1 MARRSSTATFLCA
14 AACAALTTACSSG
27 GGGDAFSEP
36 TASVLGSGSRIR
48 EILGEAEWLDP
59 DDDDSL
65 TCGVPADET
74 VKVTGVTVTAV
85 DRFDEVADGAL
96 GNLYVQDT
104 TKEPGEYEGMT
115 VFDPAFTPPDL
126 RVAPGD
132 VLDFFGVYTEF
143 LGPASGYF
151 GKCKTLP
158 ELSGAGTFRFE
169 GSRVPPKRVKV
180 ADILGYANARRYLGM
195 LVTVEDVTIAADP
208 VSSDPTLVETGG
220 RYTADI
226 DRTGID
232 TTGLDSVDFPKI
244 SNELYNLLQDGPTLA
259 KGSQFKSVT
268 GVLTYFYGFKLAPRS
283 PADFELITSQP

>member
-1 MARRSSTATFLCA
+1 MVPRSSLAVLLAASSVSLT
-14 AACAALTTACSSG
+14 AACGS

-36 TASVLGSGSRIR
+36 TASILGSGSRIR
-48 EILGEAEWLDP
+48 DIQGEATWLDP
-59 DDDDSL
+59 GDKDSL
-65 TCGVPADET
+65 TCSVPADAT
-74 VKVTGVTVTAV
+74 VHVTGLTVTAV

-96 GNLYVQDT
+96 GNVYVQDT
-104 TKEPGEYEGMT
+104 TIEPGEYEGMT
-115 VFDPAFTPPDL
+115 VFDPSYTPPDL

-143 LGPASGYF
+143 LGPSSGFF

-158 ELSGAGTFRFE
+158 EIGGAGTFRFE
-169 GSRVPPKRVKV
+169 GSDVPARELELI
-180 ADILGYANARRYLGM
+180 DILGYENARRYLGM
-195 LVTVEDVTIAADP
+195 LVTIKDVTIGADP
-208 VSSDPTLVETGG
+208 VSSEDTLESGG

-232 TTGLDSVDFPKI
+232 TMGLDAADFPKI
-244 SNELYNLLQDGPTLA
+244 SNELYNIKVDGPVLA

-283 PADFELITSQP
+283 AADFELTSVQP